1 MKTLQESREEDLRTA
16 GLKMGDIIK
25 IQRMLA
31 LHDNLSD
38 TQSDQDL
45 ELDSSVSSK
54 SESELELSIS
64 STPKRQ
70 VRID

>member
-1 MKTLQESREEDLRTA
+1 
-16 GLKMGDIIK
+16 MGDIIK
-25 IQRMLA
+25 IRRMLA
-31 LHDNLSD
+31 LHDNLPD

-45 ELDSSVSSK
+45 ELDSSVSNK

-70 VRID
+70 VRIDRYISMQ